1 MVKCVLFISPVG
13 PLGACGIIDGKGYNL
28 GYVQSRPQA
37 AEDGSISILYQNGD
51 RCGSTSRY
59 STRVI
64 LQCDENP
71 VSIRGLLWRTTS
83 VLSGVSIATSGQN
96 VVIFFYYELRQ
107 NLRKFLI
114 LFKKMNLDD
123 SDVHVNFCR
132 HLTFPKQVKKLCF
145 TWMSTAYGQD

>member
-1 MVKCVLFISPVG
+1 MVKCVLFVSPVG

-59 STRVI
+59 STHVI

-71 VSIRGLLWRTTS
+71 VSIRGLL
-83 VLSGVSIATSGQN
+83 
-96 VVIFFYYELRQ
+96 
-107 NLRKFLI
+107 
-114 LFKKMNLDD
+114 
-123 SDVHVNFCR
+123 
-132 HLTFPKQVKKLCF
+132 
-145 TWMSTAYGQD
+145 